1 MLSWLSLLVKYGP
14 RVHPSKF
21 CVLST
26 LCGNQE
32 AQRGLI
38 VRSSYRRL
46 CAVRFR
52 INRVCCLHASTD
64 LIRRAVQKWC
74 HTVQTSPECAACW
87 ISSPSWRRRSVI
99 VCSEFLQQTR
109 SLLQLIEMLRWEYE
123 APSNCSYSFWYK
135 THSGNRLYVL
145 FYILFCPNCPLEGWK
160 TKAQDTL
167 EVLCKP
173 NTQTRSRSALKT
185 AHHQSLCRVERFD
198 GSRDEGLLKL
208 LFLWLKVDWRTVWT
222 SCSQS
227 LQKNAFMRS
236 HDSKHNQP

>member
-1 MLSWLSLLVKYGP
+1 MFCSRSVCLHLTCSERVLSACVSGLGAVEGAARSIKYVWNKFTEPCCQGTTRSLGQFVLHLPTLPHTERMMMLSWLSLLVKYGP

-74 HTVQTSPECAACW
+74 HTVQTSPESDIW
-87 ISSPSWRRRSVI
+87 S
-99 VCSEFLQQTR
+99 VCSVLD
-109 SLLQLIEMLRWEYE
+109 QLPVLKKEICHRLFRVSAADSDSSAADWDVEMRIWV
-123 APSNCSYSFWYK
+123 S
-135 THSGNRLYVL
+135 
-145 FYILFCPNCPLEGWK
+145 I
-160 TKAQDTL
+160 
-167 EVLCKP
+167 
-173 NTQTRSRSALKT
+173 
-185 AHHQSLCRVERFD
+185 
-198 GSRDEGLLKL
+198 
-208 LFLWLKVDWRTVWT
+208 
-222 SCSQS
+222 
-227 LQKNAFMRS
+227 
-236 HDSKHNQP
+236 